1 MTIRRIKPHILH
13 QGIGGKDFIIDF
25 AVTNTLTNDEVFNL
39 GISGNMACYNFLR
52 RRPDF
57 NREFPHKL
65 YYGYVKVLDYLV
77 VEDEI
82 K

>member
-1 MTIRRIKPHILH
+1 MIIRRIKPHVLH
-13 QGIGGKDFIIDF
+13 QGIGGKEFTVDL

-52 RRPDF
+52 RRLDF

-65 YYGYVKVLDYLV
+65 YYGKVDGLGYIV
-77 VEDEI
+77 AEDELE
-82 K
+82 